1 MPKKASRTKQVKE
14 NDASKTALDR
24 FTPVIIPKKM
34 SKQIKPEAIFD
45 GYSKPAV
52 TKKGPKVKKVQ
63 P

>member
-52 TKKGPKVKKVQ
+52 TKKAKKVQ